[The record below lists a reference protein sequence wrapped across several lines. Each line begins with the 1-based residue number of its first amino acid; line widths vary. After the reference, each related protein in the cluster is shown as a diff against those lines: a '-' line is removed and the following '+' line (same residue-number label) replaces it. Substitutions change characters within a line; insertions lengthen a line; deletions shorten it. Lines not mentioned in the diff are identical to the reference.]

1 LYLRVHSNGRVEY
14 EDGKLDG
21 ARSRFL
27 VRRARLSASEIN
39 SLSDFLTSSGVKSLA
54 TEYPPVNTPVDHF
67 IIVTIR
73 LPRGRESQTIKIV
86 NFFPMSPKDS
96 EAYPTAL
103 VQLLCKIERLRNGAS
118 FGITADRT
126 EWCYWFVGAVKYGCV
141 GNSTTPR
148 FSLGSTPR
156 RLTGSWPLCQS
167 APLTLFR
174 LNPEHHLNDGTLRLS
189 PATTDITVV
198 RKWLALAGGSLDGV
212 VAKRLDLP
220 YQPGTISP

>member
-1 LYLRVHSNGRVEY
+1 MNAVRFFILSALPLLVTQLATAQGRSAGLLIDVRWVGGGMAWPQGGHLYLRVHSNGRVEY

-67 IIVTIR
+67 IIVSIQ

-126 EWCYWFVGAVKYGCV
+126 EWCY
-141 GNSTTPR
+141 
-148 FSLGSTPR
+148 
-156 RLTGSWPLCQS
+156 
-167 APLTLFR
+167 
-174 LNPEHHLNDGTLRLS
+174 
-189 PATTDITVV
+189 
-198 RKWLALAGGSLDGV
+198 
-212 VAKRLDLP
+212 
-220 YQPGTISP
+220 